1 MQYLLS
7 ISLIIH
13 IATGMLAL
21 IAGAVAIFSK
31 KGRKNHRFS
40 GKIYFW
46 SMVAVAITALILS
59 FFKEIH
65 FLLMIAIF
73 SFYMTYTGFISI
85 NRNDLT
91 PRIFD
96 WLLLFI
102 GLITVGFM
110 IFSLNIVLIVFGLLF
125 GSFVVTDLLRYLNIL
140 KKLNSYRLIL
150 HISRMMGAYIATCT
164 AFFVVNVHFYP
175 AWLVWLLPTIII
187 SPFISYFI
195 RKYGVKEKQAI
206 N

>member
-1 MQYLLS
+1 MQYFIS

-13 IATGMLAL
+13 IAAGMLAL
-21 IAGAVAIFSK
+21 LAGTIAIFSK

-46 SMVAVAITALILS
+46 SMVAVTITAFILS
-59 FFKEIH
+59 LFKEIP

-85 NRNDLT
+85 KRNDLR

-96 WLLLFI
+96 WFLLFM

-110 IFSLNIVLIVFGLLF
+110 IFSLNIVLLVFGLIF
-125 GSFVVTDLLRYLNIL
+125 GTFVMTDLLRYLNIL

-150 HISRMMGAYIATCT
+150 HISRMMGAYIATST
-164 AFFVVNVHFYP
+164 AFFVVNVHFEP
-175 AWLVWLLPTIII
+175 AWIVWLLPTIII

-195 RKYGVKEKQAI
+195 RKYGIKGKVVV